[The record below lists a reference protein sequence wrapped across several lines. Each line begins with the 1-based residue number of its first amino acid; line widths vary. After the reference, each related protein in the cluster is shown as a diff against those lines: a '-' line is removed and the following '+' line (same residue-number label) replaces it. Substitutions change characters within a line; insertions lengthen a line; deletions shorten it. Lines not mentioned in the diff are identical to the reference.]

1 MSHGFPNKYACCVET
16 LLERRK
22 EIDSFKVARFK
33 PNSQRNL
40 QPKNCKFT
48 VTFQK
53 FPHHLI
59 GWCQHFRFRCCK
71 DGSKRLAEGLT
82 HIQYTWTLVC
92 VSSWGKIDVQINEM
106 TFSES
111 QIYLLWKKLICSL
124 VTFIIEWHKQK
135 LCTYLSILFLVIS
148 ISFSLFILHFS
159 YFILFPFPL
168 FLQRYHYSLLLFEQF
183 NCRHHFIFSYTF
195 FLSLA

>member
-1 MSHGFPNKYACCVET
+1 MHNESRLPKQIRVCCVET
-16 LLERRK
+16 LLGRRK
-22 EIDSFKVARFK
+22 EIDSFKVTHFK

-40 QPKNCKFT
+40 QTKNCKFT

-59 GWCQHFRFRCCK
+59 GWCQRFRFRCCR
-71 DGSKRLAEGLT
+71 DGSKRLAEQLT

-92 VSSWGKIDVQINEM
+92 LSPWGKIDVQINEM
-106 TFSES
+106 TFSKS

-124 VTFIIEWHKQK
+124 VTFIIEWHQQK

-148 ISFSLFILHFS
+148 IYFSLFILHFS
-159 YFILFPFPL
+159 FFILFPFPL
-168 FLQRYHYSLLLFEQF
+168 FLQLY
-183 NCRHHFIFSYTF
+183 
-195 FLSLA
+195 LSLFFIVIWTV

>member
-1 MSHGFPNKYACCVET
+1 MSSYFFFCYYLKIWNRKKTKKNKQKTQLVLVDQDGACTMSHGFPNKYACCVET

-59 GWCQHFRFRCCK
+59 GWCQRFRFRCCR

-82 HIQYTWTLVC
+82 HIEYTWTLVC

-106 TFSES
+106 
-111 QIYLLWKKLICSL
+111 I
-124 VTFIIEWHKQK
+124 
-135 LCTYLSILFLVIS
+135 
-148 ISFSLFILHFS
+148 
-159 YFILFPFPL
+159 
-168 FLQRYHYSLLLFEQF
+168 
-183 NCRHHFIFSYTF
+183 
-195 FLSLA
+195 